1 MSAKTVAFEQIKKLM
16 GWCPTKNS
24 FQNEMQEG
32 CFSNVKLKNGN
43 IQLSSSHEDLQEGRI
58 LKVKASL
65 FDWWWVSRLLIITF
79 FTLIFSLLFWT
90 FSPEDSYLIIFSGLI
105 MFLLPLTFFLTRPN
119 AATVVPGEIRIKQPM
134 RKPIVIGKEDITQIS
149 VKKNEGHSLRW
160 LIRLFYVIAI
170 PLDFIL
176 GIPRNLQYIKYIE
189 ASFSNYVDF
198 SLLLGHLAVVTI
210 ILVLFYNGELL
221 TPYQWALKVTTHSK
235 LKLTFFTNK
244 PEELTSFLKNERY
257 EK

>member
-1 MSAKTVAFEQIKKLM
+1 MNWESRYIKKLM
-16 GWCPTKNS
+16 SWCPMKNS
-24 FQNEMQEG
+24 FQNQIQEG
-32 CFSNVKLKNGN
+32 YFSGFEFENRST
-43 IQLSSSHEDLQEGRI
+43 QLSSSPADLQEGRF
-58 LKVKASL
+58 LKVQASL
-65 FDWWWVSRLLIITF
+65 FDWWWMSRLLIVTAI
-79 FTLIFSLLFWT
+79 TLIISLLSWT
-90 FSPEDSYLIIFSGLI
+90 FSSEDSYLIIFSGLI
-105 MFLLPLTFFLTRPN
+105 MFLFPLTLFLTRSN
-119 AATVVPGEIRIKQPM
+119 AATVMPGEIIIKQPM
-134 RKPIVIGKEDITQIS
+134 RKPIVIEKEDITQIS

-210 ILVLFYNGELL
+210 ILVLFYNSELL

-235 LKLTFFTNK
+235 LELTFFTNK
-244 PEELTSFLKNERY
+244 PEELTSFLKNERD